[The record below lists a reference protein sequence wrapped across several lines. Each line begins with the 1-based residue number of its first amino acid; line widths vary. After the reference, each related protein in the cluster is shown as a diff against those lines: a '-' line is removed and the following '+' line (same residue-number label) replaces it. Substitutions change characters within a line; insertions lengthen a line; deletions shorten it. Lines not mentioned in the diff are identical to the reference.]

1 MSSLHARR
9 VRRVRRGRVVPILLA
24 VLFIGLA
31 VAGLLPRLAQSKARA
46 AEQTEV
52 VAPPAVFTESVQRDT
67 ASRPYEV
74 PGTLSGLHET
84 AIFARTN
91 GFVRALRVDIGS
103 TVRRGDT
110 LVVLDQPELLEQ
122 LRQAEAVVAQT
133 EASAA
138 LARTSLTRWTQ
149 LAGQGVV
156 TPQELDERQA
166 TANVTE
172 ANVRAARA
180 NLANLR
186 EQQRFGALTAPFNG
200 VVTARSIDLGSLVVA
215 GAAATAR
222 PLLTLVQTD
231 TVRVM
236 LQVPQSAAP
245 RLRVGLATR
254 VLIRDVGDSA
264 FVGRVVR
271 TAGAI
276 DPSSRTLL
284 VEVQVPNERRQLL
297 PGMFAQVQLAIPA
310 GSPALR
316 IPAIALIVRGD
327 GTQVARVEGD
337 SIALV
342 PITVTRDFGTTL
354 EVSGALEAGDQLV
367 VNPAESLTSGQRV
380 RATVRGGAAP
390 SATPAAT
397 PSAAPAAVKAAP

>member
-1 MSSLHARR
+1 MSSHRL
-9 VRRVRRGRVVPILLA
+9 RRGRALPIVLL
-24 VLFIGLA
+24 VLFAGLT

-46 AEQTEV
+46 AEQAEA
-52 VAPPAVFTESVQRDT
+52 VAPTTVFTEAVSRDT
-67 ASRPYEV
+67 TSRPYEV

-84 AIFARTN
+84 GIFARSN
-91 GFVRALRVDIGS
+91 GFVRELRVDIGS
-103 TVRRGDT
+103 NVRRGDT
-110 LVVLDQPELLEQ
+110 LVLLDQPELLEQ
-122 LRQAEAVVAQT
+122 LRQAEAVLAQT

-138 LARTSLTRWTQ
+138 LARTSLTRWQQ

-166 TANVTE
+166 TANVTD

-186 EQQRFGALTAPFNG
+186 EQQRFGALTAPFSG

-215 GAAATAR
+215 GAAAAAR

-245 RLRVGLATR
+245 RLRVGLETR
-254 VLIRDVGDSA
+254 VLVRDQGDSV
-264 FVGRVVR
+264 FTGRVVR

-276 DPSSRTLL
+276 EPNSRTLL
-284 VEVQVPNERRQLL
+284 VEVQVPNVRRVLL
-297 PGMFAQVQLAIPA
+297 PGMFAQVQLAVPA
-310 GSPALR
+310 GAPALR
-316 IPAIALIVRGD
+316 VPAIALIVRGD

-342 PITVTRDFGTTL
+342 PVTVTRDFGTTL
-354 EVSGALEAGDQLV
+354 DVSGALEAGDQVV
-367 VNPAESLTSGQRV
+367 VNPSESLATGQRV
-380 RATVRGGAAP
+380 RAISRTPAKASPAKAP
-390 SATPAAT
+390 PAAT
-397 PSAAPAAVKAAP
+397 PVTAKP